1 MKMMHTPVNHNFT
14 INKSGVQ
21 EIRLVSHFD
30 HEIFIVKQN
39 KSFFFI
45 ITRTFS

>member
-14 INKSGVQ
+14 INKRGVQ
-21 EIRLVSHFD
+21 EIRLVSHFVQ
-30 HEIFIVKQN
+30 EIFIVEQK

-45 ITRTFS
+45 ITRTSP